1 MAAWLRDADTWAAP
15 KASIESLWETRRYF
29 NGEAEAGMT
38 AQSDRMGM
46 FGIIRANWAVGASS
60 SKVALVLA
68 ALALALC
75 TPAKAQ
81 APARM
86 ATESEWK
93 AIVAAAEKEGKVT
106 IYSAA
111 APAVQT
117 RLKAA
122 FEKAFPRIT
131 VEWARFGS
139 GALMAKVDQER
150 SMGAEGADVVATSET
165 SWIDANGKQGML
177 RAPVGPAVREWPP
190 AFLRNGMAPIL
201 AMDPIVMM
209 INTNLVKIPVTGQKD
224 LLRPE
229 LKGKIGLEEI
239 ASTFGAAWYDQVE
252 RGEEPGYLAKL
263 ATQQTRVY
271 PSTVAL
277 AQSVSSGE
285 ISIANFVNLG
295 AAFEAVQRGAP
306 VRIIVPEPVYA
317 SLYIGA
323 ILGWS
328 KQPNAAMVFMDYLM
342 SRAGQEVWSG
352 DGGSAS
358 PLPTGKALDA
368 RKVRSIELAPYTSE
382 SIAGI
387 RQRFESLFKR

>member
-1 MAAWLRDADTWAAP
+1 MAKL
-15 KASIESLWETRRYF
+15 ASFVR
-29 NGEAEAGMT
+29 N
-38 AQSDRMGM
+38 
-46 FGIIRANWAVGASS
+46 
-60 SKVALVLA
+60 
-68 ALALALC
+68 LALACATSAMALN
-75 TPAKAQ
+75 ASVMAQ
-81 APARM
+81 APVKV
-86 ATESEWK
+86 ATDTEWK

-177 RAPVGPAVREWPP
+177 RAPVGPAVREWPA

-328 KQPNAAMVFMDYLM
+328 KRPNAAMVFMDYLM

-358 PLPTGKALDA
+358 PLPAGKALDA
-368 RKVRSIELAPYTSE
+368 RKVRSIELAPYTPE